1 VTRTQD
7 GTLHQTLIIPA
18 TASKPMSGLTRQGKK
33 KVNEELKRIAIQTV
47 REAKDRAPVDTGRLR
62 ASITFED
69 EMRSNGFL
77 RLVVGSNVDYAPFV
91 EFGTERQAAQP
102 YLRPAL
108 RQVLSDRLG

>member
-1 VTRTQD
+1 MIKMQD
-7 GTLHQTLIIPA
+7 ATLHRISTIQA